1 MQVNLKIKR
10 FDPAD
15 SGGKTWWQ
23 EYEVDV
29 HPDSTVLDALIQV
42 REHVD
47 GTLAMRCACRAS
59 ICGSCGMKVN
69 GNAKLVCKTRVVSLS
84 TNGEQLL
91 IEPMGNH
98 HVVRDLV
105 ITLETFFD
113 QINRVEPYL
122 QPRFVPEHGEYVV
135 SNESMENLLKSMNCI
150 MCGCCVSDCTVLE
163 VDSNFIGPAA
173 FAKAWRFTEDPRDS
187 RRDERLKALNDEDG
201 GIWDCTRCLKC
212 VEVCPKGVAPMD
224 LIMELREAAIEAGN
238 TNTHGYHHTESF
250 YKSVKKNGRLDETR
264 LAIDS
269 VGMFNIPR
277 MLDLVPIGLAAMR
290 KGKLPPLI
298 PHKSEDHKKV
308 RKLYDSVEGES
319 K

>member
-1 MQVNLKIKR
+1 MQVGLKVKR
-10 FDPAD
+10 FDPTD

-69 GNAKLVCKTRVVSLS
+69 GNAKLVCKTRAVSVS
-84 TNGEQLL
+84 PNGEQMI
-91 IEPMGNH
+91 IEPMGNQ

-105 ITLETFFD
+105 VSLDTFFD

-122 QPRFVPEHGEYVV
+122 QPSFVPEHGEYTV
-135 SNESMENLLKSMNCI
+135 SNESMENLLTSMNCI

-187 RRDERLKALNDEDG
+187 KRDERLKALNDEDG

-269 VGMFNIPR
+269 AGMFNIPR

-308 RKLYDSVEGES
+308 RKLYDSVEGEL

>member
-1 MQVNLKIKR
+1 
-10 FDPAD
+10 
-15 SGGKTWWQ
+15 
-23 EYEVDV
+23 
-29 HPDSTVLDALIQV
+29 VLDALIEV
-42 REHVD
+42 REQED

-59 ICGSCGMKVN
+59 ICGSCGMRVN
-69 GNAKLVCKTRVVSLS
+69 GNAKLVCKTRVESLS
-84 TNGEQLL
+84 PNGEQLT
-91 IEPMGNH
+91 IEPMGNQ

-105 ITLETFFD
+105 VSLDTFFD

-122 QPRFVPEHGEYVV
+122 QPSFVPEQGEYTA
-135 SNESMENLLKSMNCI
+135 SNESMENLVTSMNCI
-150 MCGCCVSDCTVLE
+150 MCGICVSDCTVLE

-173 FAKAWRFTEDPRDS
+173 LAKAWRFTEDPRDGK
-187 RRDERLKALNDEDG
+187 RDERLKALNDEDG

-224 LIMELREAAIEAGN
+224 RIMELREAAIEAGN
-238 TNTHGYHHTESF
+238 TNTHGYHHSESF
-250 YKSVKKNGRLDETR
+250 YNSVKKNGRLDETR

-269 VGMFNIPR
+269 AGMFNIPR

-290 KGKLPPLI
+290 KGKLPPLM

-308 RKLYDSVEGES
+308 RELYDSVEGES